1 MMFLQVESSASHVL
15 VDYVKSEWC
24 VLGGNKEMNH
34 E

>member
-1 MMFLQVESSASHVL
+1 MMLLQVESSASHVL